1 MTKHTL
7 REGCLER
14 ITPDS
19 IRVYSRLL
27 NGAMIARFKDGM
39 VFVSSDWLGRA
50 QPVERPANSRNWRKI
65 ASEIMA
71 DFNRPTPW
79 IEE

>member
-14 ITPDS
+14 ITPEGV
-19 IRVYSRLL
+19 RVYSRLF
-27 NGAMIARFKDGM
+27 NGAMIARYKDGK
-39 VFVSSDWLGRA
+39 VYVSSNWLGRA
-50 QPVERPANSRNWRKI
+50 QPVERDANHRNWRKI

-79 IEE
+79 IIE